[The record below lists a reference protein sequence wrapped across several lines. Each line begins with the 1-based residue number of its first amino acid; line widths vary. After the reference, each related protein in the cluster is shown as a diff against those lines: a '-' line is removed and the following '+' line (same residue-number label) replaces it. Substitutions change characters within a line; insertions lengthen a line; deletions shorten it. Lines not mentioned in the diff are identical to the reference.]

1 MGGFRALGTSDW
13 KHSLILLTC
22 TSHANGPIDRRAFG
36 VFNLSRK
43 LIRRY
48 RCVLLFLPQHVC
60 NFNLSFCLLQLMKEI
75 LDRDRKK
82 QAEREAE
89 KKALAE
95 GAKSNKE
102 EEKTTAGVTSE
113 KPKANA

>member
-1 MGGFRALGTSDW
+1 
-13 KHSLILLTC
+13 
-22 TSHANGPIDRRAFG
+22 
-36 VFNLSRK
+36 
-43 LIRRY
+43 
-48 RCVLLFLPQHVC
+48 
-60 NFNLSFCLLQLMKEI
+60 MKEI

-113 KPKANA
+113 KPKASA

>member
-1 MGGFRALGTSDW
+1 
-13 KHSLILLTC
+13 
-22 TSHANGPIDRRAFG
+22 
-36 VFNLSRK
+36 
-43 LIRRY
+43 
-48 RCVLLFLPQHVC
+48 
-60 NFNLSFCLLQLMKEI
+60 MKEI

-102 EEKTTAGVTSE
+102 EEKSTAGVTSE
-113 KPKANA
+113 KPKANAWSQEPSLHGSCWKDCSRGSDLQEKQEQGQRQQFQLWFLL